1 MRARQIQAHV
11 ERQQAE
17 LERRQAEIAKQTSQ
31 LSSELEHRI
40 DNMEIHKLMDLVD
53 APRIILPIPTPAA
66 IAQWA
71 QIATPERQSGEAA
84 SAAGTNLNSVP
95 PDVEVKAEADA
106 AIELIA
112 AKAAPPA
119 ENSAQSVAPIAHN
132 DNGNSTAKSRSVEPA
147 LSASFVEPKESRPPW
162 VEQAPKR
169 VGNVRRDVVE
179 TDEYASKPEC
189 EWAAD
194 RLLQLKTYEHL
205 QRLVGKPLD
214 ADRMHAMRNEAL
226 SVEGHTPRFLYELEK
241 AGITIDYIHHEIA
254 RDEYLEKVDRSFGEM
269 LKLYTEIEFTPGVD
283 NELRQ
288 QWQISQRRERFAFVG
303 LGASSVLGLLGLAW
317 GLLKVDTWTKGYYTK
332 RLFIGVPLAVI
343 GTLGLYALLLEM
355 GFDLPH

>member
-147 LSASFVEPKESRPPW
+147 LSASIEEPKESRPPW

-226 SVEGHTPRFLYELEK
+226 SVEGHTPQFLYELEESR
-241 AGITIDYIHHEIA
+241 HH
-254 RDEYLEKVDRSFGEM
+254 DR
-269 LKLYTEIEFTPGVD
+269 LHP
-283 NELRQ
+283 
-288 QWQISQRRERFAFVG
+288 
-303 LGASSVLGLLGLAW
+303 
-317 GLLKVDTWTKGYYTK
+317 
-332 RLFIGVPLAVI
+332 P
-343 GTLGLYALLLEM
+343 
-355 GFDLPH
+355 